1 MKKKLGIIFLCVVI
15 LLTGCASSDA
25 SSVYDNDRK
34 IASQSNTYNKVN
46 YEMSENN
53 GTITLSCEVF
63 EGMDTIWSYTASEDM
78 KVNIRYSLKVDNGKA
93 KLVQILPDGALETI
107 VEVTD
112 ETEEADKVEK
122 TLQLKKGKNRIKII
136 GGEDTAVKLEL
147 TIAFSSEKSTDGF

>member
-63 EGMDTIWSYTASEDM
+63 EGMDTIWSYTASKDM
-78 KVNIRYSLKVDNGKA
+78 EVDIRYSLKAERGKT
-93 KLVQILPDGALETI
+93 KLVQILPDGTLVTI
-107 VEVTD
+107 VEVTS
-112 ETEEADKVEK
+112 ESEGVEGIEK
-122 TLQLKKGKNRIKII
+122 TLQLKEGKNRIKII
-136 GGEDTAVKLEL
+136 GGKDTSINLEMTVL
-147 TIAFSSEKSTDGF
+147 LSS